1 MGGVNWIDL
10 AQDRDTLG
18 CCEQG
23 VQLAGPIKLR
33 EFLYWLRNSASWS
46 YVYLGVYNL
55 SLWLVGHNIMI
66 SFNGSNYINYI
77 NCNYVNV
84 ACLLTDK
91 VADPGNLN
99 HYFNSW
105 FMYFS
110 MYLQ

>member
-1 MGGVNWIDL
+1 
-10 AQDRDTLG
+10 
-18 CCEQG
+18 
-23 VQLAGPIKLR
+23 
-33 EFLYWLRNSASWS
+33 
-46 YVYLGVYNL
+46 
-55 SLWLVGHNIMI
+55 MI

-99 HYFNSW
+99 NYFNSW